1 VKEAIRMT
9 KRSSIVGSREFERGQ
24 GKERRF
30 SEAYKKFLK
39 KYSLKEIGIEE
50 DFFRSVRTKSNG
62 NQRDDVLKRR
72 ARTSS
77 QGML

>member
-1 VKEAIRMT
+1 MT
-9 KRSSIVGSREFERGQ
+9 KRSSIVVCLPKLERGQ

-39 KYSLKEIGIEE
+39 KYSLQEIGIEK
-50 DFFRSVRTKSNG
+50 DFFRSARTKIKG
-62 NQRDDVLKRR
+62 NRRDYVLKRR